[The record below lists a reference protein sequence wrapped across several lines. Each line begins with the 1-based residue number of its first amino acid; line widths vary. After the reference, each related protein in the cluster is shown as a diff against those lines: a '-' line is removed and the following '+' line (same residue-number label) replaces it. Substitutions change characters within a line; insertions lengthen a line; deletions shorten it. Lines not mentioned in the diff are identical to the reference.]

1 MAIDQEGGDFNQEEQ
16 LNRLRVGSVL
26 LSREAL
32 EDPNFK
38 ETLVLI
44 CLHNDQST
52 VGLVINRP
60 SHMPLSEVFD
70 VDTPLKDLS
79 RKIYIGGP
87 VQQEA
92 LQILQI
98 TDIPVEGAYQ
108 VAPQVY
114 LGGEWNS
121 LEDILSTDPT
131 DTRLFLG
138 YSGWGPGQLETEIR
152 IGAWEVFSI
161 PPRELLSRP
170 DGLIM
175 DDVHALREL
184 LIDLSDNSS
193 E

>member
-1 MAIDQEGGDFNQEEQ
+1 MAFGQENNDFDHNEQ
-16 LNRLRVGSVL
+16 MKRLRVGSVL

-38 ETLVLI
+38 GTLVLI

-70 VDTPLKDLS
+70 VDTPLKDRS

-98 TDIPVEGAYQ
+98 TQVPAEGAYQ
-108 VAPQVY
+108 VAPGVF

-121 LEDILSTDPT
+121 LDDILSTDSA

-138 YSGWGPGQLETEIR
+138 YSGWCPGQLETEIR
-152 IGAWEVFSI
+152 IGAWEVFSVSSK
-161 PPRELLSRP
+161 ELLSRP
-170 DGLIM
+170 DDVIM
-175 DDVHALREL
+175 GDVHTLRSL
-184 LIDLSDNSS
+184 LVDLNESTSL
-193 E
+193 

>member
-1 MAIDQEGGDFNQEEQ
+1 MTIEQEGSGFNQEKQ

-70 VDTPLKDLS
+70 VDTPLKDRS

-98 TDIPVEGAYQ
+98 TDTPVEGAYQ
-108 VAPQVY
+108 IAPQVY

-121 LEDILSTDPT
+121 LEDILSTDPI

-138 YSGWGPGQLETEIR
+138 YSGWGPAQLETEIR

-161 PPRELLSRP
+161 PPKELLSRP
-170 DGLIM
+170 DELII
-175 DDVHALREL
+175 DDVHALRDL